1 MNVSVD
7 ACYNGSVVRAKMKS
21 CETIDVRRTAAR
33 EKGLGVRWTTI
44 SNIPFVIVILQLGET
59 HEGIWVSHD
68 GPKSAKSMPRPTE
81 VTQYYQFQQQSLRGT
96 ESPC

>member
-1 MNVSVD
+1 VTL
-7 ACYNGSVVRAKMKS
+7 R
-21 CETIDVRRTAAR
+21 
-33 EKGLGVRWTTI
+33 
-44 SNIPFVIVILQLGET
+44 LGEMP
-59 HEGIWVSHD
+59 ERIWMSRD